1 MKSLAIAETNLRRL
15 VRFRGNI
22 FFLLLLPMLIILLLG
37 AAFGSGGKAQIGVA
51 GAGTGR
57 FAQQLVE
64 RLQAEQGVHVSRY
77 GSARSLAHAV
87 SHGRLNAGVAIP
99 SGYDESLRAGRAVR
113 LRYLGRPDTT
123 AREIE
128 SAVASAVGDQDAVL
142 GATKLLR
149 GAHGLGFEEAYR
161 RTAAAAARLP
171 RVGVE
176 ATNPDGKP
184 YPTSLGRF
192 ENGASTQLILFMF
205 VTSLTGAA
213 ALIETRRLG
222 VSRRML
228 STPTRVSTVLL
239 GEALG
244 RLFVVLVQAAIIVLG
259 SALLFGV
266 GWGDPLGTA
275 AVVLAFALVGT
286 GAGMLLGSA
295 LDDEQQAG
303 PAALLAGLGLAA
315 FGGSMVPLE
324 VFPASARRLAHVTPH
339 AWANDAFSQL
349 LRHGGTLADV
359 LGDVGVLLG
368 FAAVLLTLATWRLH
382 RALTRV

>member
-1 MKSLAIAETNLRRL
+1 VKAIVIAATNLRRL

-37 AAFGSGGKAQIGVA
+37 AAFGGGRKAQIGIA
-51 GAGTGR
+51 GAGS
-57 FAQQLVE
+57 E
-64 RLQAEQGVHVSRY
+64 RLAQGLADRIRAERGVRVTDYRSPK
-77 GSARSLAHAV
+77 SLADAV
-87 SHGRLNAGVAIP
+87 SHGRLDAGVVVPA
-99 SGYDESLRAGRAVR
+99 GYDRALRAGRPVV
-113 LRYLGRPDTT
+113 LRYLGRPDTN
-123 AREIE
+123 AQEIE
-128 SAVASAVGDQDAVL
+128 AAVSSAAADQDAVL
-142 GATKLLR
+142 GAAKLLR
-149 GAHGLGFEEAYR
+149 TQRGLGFDAAYWR
-161 RTAAAAARLP
+161 AAAASARLP

-176 ATNPDGKP
+176 AIDPDGKP

-205 VTSLTGAA
+205 ITSLTGAT

-228 STPTRVSTVLL
+228 STPTSVSTVLV

-244 RLFVVLVQAAIIVLG
+244 RLLVVLVQAGIIVFG

-275 AVVLAFALVGT
+275 AVVGAFALVGT

-295 LDDEQQAG
+295 LDDEEQAG

-324 VFPASARRLAHVTPH
+324 VFPAAARRFAHVTPH

-349 LRHGGTLADV
+349 LRHGGTVGDV

-368 FAAVLLTLATWRLH
+368 FAAVLLALATWRLQ
-382 RALTRV
+382 RAITRV